1 MEGCSGLLLMLMLT
15 GAFVAS
21 DPYSPPTSGY
31 PSLPMLSKER
41 KSLKQVMLVQ
51 GMSLRIMA
59 FCAYKYL
66 QGDKIWCKEKQQKE
80 CDLKG
85 PLSHSGSGWKYLTN
99 QPNQKIMLE
108 RPTNGCISLLMTNLQ
123 VEDSGIYWFGLLEGL
138 EIVSSNKIK
147 VVVHEGHFVPSKI
160 FSSPASTIPSFKRS
174 SEPGRRVEEVMKVQG
189 ESLSIEGFCSQQ
201 YMQSD
206 KVWCKGDLL
215 KECNLDDP
223 LSLSGPGWKYLS
235 TESNQRVIPK
245 DSRNG
250 CINFFMSALQVEDS
264 GIYWFGILDGLHI
277 IPLRK
282 IKVIVQKEQQKN
294 GIVTAI
300 SENEQRIYQIVLV
313 LSSIM
318 VGITIIAA
326 LVLVVTK
333 IIKRKSRADDLNFG
347 DNPNCRV
354 IALQNTAAWNGQKK
368 RR

>member
-174 SEPGRRVEEVMKVQG
+174 SEPGRRVEEVMKVQ
-189 ESLSIEGFCSQQ
+189 
-201 YMQSD
+201 
-206 KVWCKGDLL
+206 
-215 KECNLDDP
+215 
-223 LSLSGPGWKYLS
+223 
-235 TESNQRVIPK
+235 
-245 DSRNG
+245 
-250 CINFFMSALQVEDS
+250 ALQVEDS

-354 IALQNTAAWNGQKK
+354 IALQIRESNAANNPVGKEMEPVYAILKK
-368 RR
+368 PKSIEDVTYINMKFPLRSNLIKHRNEPTDAFSPSGSVKYANISFESQVSYIGE

>member
-174 SEPGRRVEEVMKVQG
+174 SEPGRRVEEVMKVQ
-189 ESLSIEGFCSQQ
+189 
-201 YMQSD
+201 
-206 KVWCKGDLL
+206 
-215 KECNLDDP
+215 
-223 LSLSGPGWKYLS
+223 
-235 TESNQRVIPK
+235 
-245 DSRNG
+245 
-250 CINFFMSALQVEDS
+250 
-264 GIYWFGILDGLHI
+264 
-277 IPLRK
+277 
-282 IKVIVQKEQQKN
+282 EQQKN

-354 IALQNTAAWNGQKK
+354 IALQIRESNAANNPVGKEMEPVYAILKK
-368 RR
+368 PKSIEDVTYINMKFPLRSNLIKHRNEPTDAFSPSGSVKYANISFESQVSYIGE